1 MYQTLMTVRET
12 QIAIKEVKTFFEEQ
26 LSKRLELF
34 RVSAPLFVTKKSG
47 LNDHLNGV
55 ERPIEFDMLYSG
67 EELEIVHSLAKWKRF
82 ALHEYGYEAGE
93 GLYTNMN
100 AIRRDEELDATH
112 SIYVDQWDWEKI
124 LQKEWRTMDYL
135 QETVR
140 KIYGIFKDLEDY
152 LFEKYPF
159 LGKYL
164 PEDIAFITSQEL
176 EDKYPELT
184 PKDREHAIAKE
195 YGAVFISGIGGALR
209 SGEKHDGRAADYDD
223 WKLNGDI
230 LFWHP
235 VLQSSFELS
244 SMGIRVDS
252 KSLDEQLTIAGEDF
266 KREYDFHKGILED
279 VLPLTLGGGIGQSRM
294 CMYFLRKA
302 HIGEVQSSVW
312 PDEMREECKKQNIH
326 LF

>member
-1 MYQTLMTVRET
+1 MYQSLMTVRET
-12 QIAIKEVKTFFEEQ
+12 QIAIKEVKTFFEDQ
-26 LSKRLELF
+26 LAKRLELF

-55 ERPIEFDMLYSG
+55 ERPIEFDMLHSG

-124 LQKEWRTMDYL
+124 VQKEWRTVDYL
-135 QETVR
+135 QKTVLT
-140 KIYGIFKDLEDY
+140 IYGIFKDLEDH

-164 PEDIAFITSQEL
+164 PEEIVFVTSQEL

-195 YGAVFISGIGGALR
+195 HGAVFIIGIGDALR

-252 KSLDEQLTIAGEDF
+252 KSLDE
-266 KREYDFHKGILED
+266 
-279 VLPLTLGGGIGQSRM
+279 
-294 CMYFLRKA
+294 
-302 HIGEVQSSVW
+302 
-312 PDEMREECKKQNIH
+312 
-326 LF
+326 

>member
-1 MYQTLMTVRET
+1 MYQSLMTVRET
-12 QIAIKEVKTFFEEQ
+12 QIAIKEVKTFFEDQ
-26 LSKRLELF
+26 LAKRLELF

-124 LQKEWRTMDYL
+124 VQKEWRTVDYL
-135 QETVR
+135 QKTVLT
-140 KIYGIFKDLEDY
+140 IYGIFKDLEDH

-164 PEDIAFITSQEL
+164 PEEIVFVTSQEL

-195 YGAVFISGIGGALR
+195 HGAVFIIGIGDALR

-252 KSLDEQLTIAGEDF
+252 KSLDEQLTKTGEDF

-279 VLPLTLGGGIGQSRM
+279 VLPLTIGGGIGQSRM

-312 PDEMREECKKQNIH
+312 PDDLREACKKENIH

>member
-1 MYQTLMTVRET
+1 MYQSLMTVRET
-12 QIAIKEVKTFFEEQ
+12 QIAIKEVKTFFEDQ
-26 LSKRLELF
+26 LAKRLELF
-34 RVSAPLFVTKKSG
+34 RVSAPLFVTKKSR

-55 ERPIEFDMLYSG
+55 ERPIEFDMLQSG

-124 LQKEWRTMDYL
+124 VQKEWRTVEYL
-135 QETVR
+135 QKTVQT
-140 KIYGIFKDLEDY
+140 IYGIFKDLEDH

-164 PEDIAFITSQEL
+164 PEEIVFVTSQEL

-195 YGAVFISGIGGALR
+195 HGAVFIIGIGDALR

-252 KSLDEQLTIAGEDF
+252 KSLDDQLTKTGEDF

-279 VLPLTLGGGIGQSRM
+279 VLPLTIGGGIGQSRM

-312 PDEMREECKKQNIH
+312 PDDLREACKKENIH

>member
-1 MYQTLMTVRET
+1 MYQSLMTVRET
-12 QIAIKEVKTFFEEQ
+12 QIAIKEVKTFFEDQ
-26 LSKRLELF
+26 LAKRLELF

-55 ERPIEFDMLYSG
+55 ELRIELNMIHTG

-124 LQKEWRTMDYL
+124 VQKEWRTVDYL
-135 QETVR
+135 QKTVLT
-140 KIYGIFKDLEDY
+140 IYGIFKDLEDH

-164 PEDIAFITSQEL
+164 PEEIVFVTSQEL

-195 YGAVFISGIGGALR
+195 HGAVFIIGIGDALR

-252 KSLDEQLTIAGEDF
+252 KSLDEQLTKTGEDF

-279 VLPLTLGGGIGQSRM
+279 VLPLTIGGGIGQSRM

-312 PDEMREECKKQNIH
+312 PDDLREACKKENIH

>member
-140 KIYGIFKDLEDY
+140 TIYGIFKDLEDY

>member
-1 MYQTLMTVRET
+1 MYQSLMTVRET
-12 QIAIKEVKTFFEEQ
+12 QIAIKEVKTFFEDQ
-26 LSKRLELF
+26 LAKRLELF

-55 ERPIEFDMLYSG
+55 ERPIEFDMLHSG

-124 LQKEWRTMDYL
+124 VQKEWRTVDYL
-135 QETVR
+135 QQTVQT
-140 KIYGIFKDLEDY
+140 IYGIFKDLEDH

-164 PEDIAFITSQEL
+164 PEEIVFVTSQEL
-176 EDKYPELT
+176 EDKYPELS

-195 YGAVFISGIGGALR
+195 HGAVFIIGIGDALR

-235 VLQSSFELS
+235 VLQASFELS

-252 KSLDEQLTIAGEDF
+252 KSLDEQLTKTGDDF

-279 VLPLTLGGGIGQSRM
+279 ILPLTIGGGIGQSRM

-312 PDEMREECKKQNIH
+312 PDDLREACKKENIH

>member
-1 MYQTLMTVRET
+1 
-12 QIAIKEVKTFFEEQ
+12 
-26 LSKRLELF
+26 
-34 RVSAPLFVTKKSG
+34 
-47 LNDHLNGV
+47 
-55 ERPIEFDMLYSG
+55 MLHSG

-112 SIYVDQWDWEKI
+112 SIYVDQWDWEKSFKRMAYCR
-124 LQKEWRTMDYL
+124 LLTK
-135 QETVR
+135 TVLT
-140 KIYGIFKDLEDY
+140 IYGIFKDLEDH

-164 PEDIAFITSQEL
+164 PEEIVFVTSQEL

-195 YGAVFISGIGGALR
+195 HGAVFIIGIGDALR

-252 KSLDEQLTIAGEDF
+252 KSLDEQLTKTGEDF

-279 VLPLTLGGGIGQSRM
+279 VLPLTIGGGIGQSRM

-312 PDEMREECKKQNIH
+312 PDDLREACKKENIH
-326 LF
+326 LFY